1 MNESTIK
8 KAFYIFPGQQDCCPC
23 RQRQVNRKSD
33 SMIAAHPCVP
43 TFKPPVLLVAVYLS
57 RVYKPTHQTRA
68 LYPTLCG
75 LKSIII
81 PPPAPPP
88 PPPPANL
95 RGVQRHTLCTKHG
108 QSKVTVS
115 VLSLRMPTITSVLL
129 YVTRLV
135 SIVCYKNH
143 NPFFPQEFEIEHWK
157 EMKAKLLLS
166 ITL

>member
-1 MNESTIK
+1 MCTNVQATSAACGSVSVSCVQTYSSNARTLPHFMRAKVDNYST
-8 KAFYIFPGQQDCCPC
+8 P
-23 RQRQVNRKSD
+23 S
-33 SMIAAHPCVP
+33 
-43 TFKPPVLLVAVYLS
+43 PP
-57 RVYKPTHQTRA
+57 
-68 LYPTLCG
+68 
-75 LKSIII
+75 
-81 PPPAPPP
+81 PPP